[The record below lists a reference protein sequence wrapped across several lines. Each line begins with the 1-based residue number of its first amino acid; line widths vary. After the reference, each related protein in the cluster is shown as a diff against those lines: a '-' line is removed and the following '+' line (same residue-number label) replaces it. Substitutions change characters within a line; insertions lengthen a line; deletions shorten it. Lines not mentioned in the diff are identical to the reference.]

1 MGWSAFCGLFGF
13 VAQGVIAL
21 PVPGIPAH
29 IRQGLFRLPQ
39 QLFLALAGVGIAGGD
54 IAGAAL
60 CYPIGHLYLIDLLE
74 GVHHFQHAIALAGG
88 DIDVRIEEAP
98 DYRIIIPA
106 LEVIQ
111 PDISDEG
118 IAIMGFELGKG

>member
-1 MGWSAFCGLFGF
+1 MGWSAFFGLFGF
-13 VAQGVIAL
+13 VALGVLNL

-60 CYPIGHLYLIDLLE
+60 GHLIGNGHTVDFLK
-74 GVHHFQHAIALAGG
+74 GMHHFQHAIALAGG
-88 DIDVRIEEAP
+88 DIDVRIEETAN
-98 DYRIIIPA
+98 YRIIISA